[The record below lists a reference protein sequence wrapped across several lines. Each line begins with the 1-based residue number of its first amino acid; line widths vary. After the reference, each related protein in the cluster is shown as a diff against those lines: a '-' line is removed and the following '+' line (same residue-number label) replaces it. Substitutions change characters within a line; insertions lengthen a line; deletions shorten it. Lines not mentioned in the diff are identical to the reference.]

1 MKERHLFEAIG
12 DSRVKPEI
20 KAILGVSLI
29 STGDARGHFDAKGRQ
44 VMVDETTLI
53 QVFDCCKDA
62 KTIKVK
68 IDHGS
73 GVFSTAGYV
82 ENFGLFDNKV
92 TADLYL
98 YDSEPEA
105 PRIFEIAKKNPNH
118 MGISLEFIGEDEST
132 ETACLARCSEVLAA
146 ALVSDPAANTSLFT
160 ANKSIDSLQS
170 TYKNTHN
177 METPVTPDEEK
188 KEPTIADCMAKLEEI
203 AADYQAFKSKFE
215 DGMDKKECAEG
226 DPKPDPEVPEKE
238 SDVVAEKEKE
248 LSRVAELAAQAAI
261 KQFTA
266 KIGIVNLPASGV
278 PAKPPAA
285 KTFSQIVEDETKR
298 FEGDKNKAMIHCI
311 KNYPKEY
318 EASRQVSSVSK

>member
-12 DSRVKPEI
+12 ESRVKPEI

-53 QVFDCCKDA
+53 QVFDCCKEA

-82 ENFGLFDNKV
+82 QNFGLFDDKV

-177 METPVTPDEEK
+177 METPVTPEEEK
-188 KEPTIADCMAKLEEI
+188 KEPTIADVMARLEAIE
-203 AADYQAFKSKFE
+203 AKYASKFE
-215 DGMDKKECAEG
+215 DVPEDKKECEEG
-226 DPKPDPEVPEKE
+226 ETKPDPEVPEKE

-278 PAKPPAA
+278 PAKAPAA

-298 FEGDKNKAMIHCI
+298 FEGDKTKAMLHCI

-318 EASRQVSSVSK
+318 AESRQVSSGSK